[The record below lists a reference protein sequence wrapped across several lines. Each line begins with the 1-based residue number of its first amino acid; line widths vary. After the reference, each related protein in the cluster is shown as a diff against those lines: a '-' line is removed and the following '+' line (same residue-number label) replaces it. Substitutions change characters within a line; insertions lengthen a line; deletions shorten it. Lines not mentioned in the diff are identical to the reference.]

1 MVGRNADGGR
11 DDRGAEEAQ
20 PAVRGLRHD
29 HRCDQSEAR
38 ESMYSKPVGS
48 GKRTDPSDGDLA
60 RDHSER

>member
-1 MVGRNADGGR
+1 MVGRNANGGR

-38 ESMYSKPVGS
+38 ESMYSSLLVA
-48 GKRTDPSDGDLA
+48 GKEQT
-60 RDHSER
+60 HQMVI